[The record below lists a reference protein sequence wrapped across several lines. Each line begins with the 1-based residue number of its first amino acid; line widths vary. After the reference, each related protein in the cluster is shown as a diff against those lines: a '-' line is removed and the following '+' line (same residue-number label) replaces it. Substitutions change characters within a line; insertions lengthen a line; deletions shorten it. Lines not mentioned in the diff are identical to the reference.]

1 MLQFPW
7 RYPMIHRP
15 FCRDMQHENSSSQI
29 CRGYTSVTASHS
41 LQALVRRLT
50 HKCID
55 IVQAD
60 NHILVCKCQ
69 TVNSGRKKHSR
80 HLHTHDADRHTHCF
94 GMMSNLTISIP
105 SCEVSMIV
113 SVIVEGLTV
122 GGEFLLE
129 QMLPLGFVA
138 SHYVKQV

>member
-1 MLQFPW
+1 MRRFP
-7 RYPMIHRP
+7 
-15 FCRDMQHENSSSQI
+15 
-29 CRGYTSVTASHS
+29 
-41 LQALVRRLT
+41 

-60 NHILVCKCQ
+60 NHILFCKCQDVNSERKEHSKCQ